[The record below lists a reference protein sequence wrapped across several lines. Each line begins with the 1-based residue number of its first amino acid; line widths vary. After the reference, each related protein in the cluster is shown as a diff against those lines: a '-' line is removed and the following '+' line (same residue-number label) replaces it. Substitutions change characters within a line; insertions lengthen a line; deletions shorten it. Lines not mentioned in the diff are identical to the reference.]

1 MEKNILFSYSKF
13 GIDYCSHP
21 PLPMRSN
28 VHANEVNAIDLI
40 SMNFLVRRRDIRS
53 IEDGLRIKLP
63 HVFNE
68 NEISTLLRLGIG

>member
-1 MEKNILFSYSKF
+1 
-13 GIDYCSHP
+13 
-21 PLPMRSN
+21 MRSN